1 MQLRRKLGVL
11 AETEQEIT
19 GAEEHTEQL
28 MKTAAEQTEA
38 VKEETAAEQTEDVK
52 EEEKKK
58 SMGASFLKGKM
69 KATG

>member
-1 MQLRRKLGVL
+1 
-11 AETEQEIT
+11 
-19 GAEEHTEQL
+19 